1 MRLSGYDWF
10 HNPHE
15 FKIKLWPW
23 TISESLFNSMKTP
36 EYLVAEQTQTSD
48 GSSREHGR
56 RLAQAGLIPTAGDGS

>member
-48 GSSREHGR
+48 GSFK
-56 RLAQAGLIPTAGDGS
+56 GLL